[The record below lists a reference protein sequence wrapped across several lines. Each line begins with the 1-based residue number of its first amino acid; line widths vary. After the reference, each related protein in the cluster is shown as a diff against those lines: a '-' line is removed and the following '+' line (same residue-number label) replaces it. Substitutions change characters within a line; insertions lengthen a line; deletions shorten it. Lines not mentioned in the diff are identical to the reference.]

1 MVINRRHIFRSNR
14 PITTLIVCFSDT
26 PGHMKMY
33 ADFTS
38 STIINFLQ
46 NVTSLINQSF
56 PDVTAVMA
64 LGNHDYY
71 PINELPGNQ
80 NVIYEAAAD
89 MWRPWFGESQTIVD
103 TFIKGNYPIGI
114 SMF

>member
-1 MVINRRHIFRSNR
+1 
-14 PITTLIVCFSDT
+14 
-26 PGHMKMY
+26 MKRY

-38 STIINFLQ
+38 SSIINFLQ